1 MKYLHLKPLIA
12 LALGL
17 ACTYASAEKLIAVGA
32 IDPIGIKIYADT
44 DSLKKRAHISEI
56 KAIALIDSI
65 KRPDEIPFT
74 FDCEKETYFLPDGKT
89 PSVSKPL
96 EWEKNGA
103 KLSMSSRTLTNLLN
117 ISCKQWYEFW
127 R

>member
-17 ACTYASAEKLIAVGA
+17 ACTYASAEKLI
-32 IDPIGIKIYADT
+32 ADT